1 MATKLEHPI
10 LIQKVVKMIN
20 IYIYILMMRGDGNWA
35 QNFHVFGYTQLL
47 IKIFRTLLFLSSP
60 VPVSFH

>member
-47 IKIFRTLLFLSSP
+47 IKIFES
-60 VPVSFH
+60 V